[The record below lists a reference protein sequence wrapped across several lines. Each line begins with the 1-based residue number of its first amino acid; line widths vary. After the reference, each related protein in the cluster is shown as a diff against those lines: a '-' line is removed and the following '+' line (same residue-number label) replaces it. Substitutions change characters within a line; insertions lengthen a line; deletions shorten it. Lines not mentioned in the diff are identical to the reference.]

1 MTRENARDL
10 LPVIQ
15 AYADGK
21 VIQIKNCDGT
31 WEDAWA
37 DAGNLTFT
45 NPPDCY
51 RIKPEET
58 YRPYE
63 SLDEMIADFKNR
75 FCVIVPPEAMPWMW
89 VKNVDTNL
97 KQLIVGFDEDNDR
110 MQNVYIGMVWYNL
123 QALFAGF
130 TYLDGTPCGVKE

>member
-1 MTRENARDL
+1 MKRENAKIL

-21 VIQIKNCDGT
+21 AIQIKNDDGS
-31 WEDAWA
+31 WA
-37 DAGNLTFT
+37 DVGVNDLDFCCS
-45 NPPDCY
+45 PDEY
-51 RIKPEET
+51 RIKPEGI

-63 SLDEMIADFKNR
+63 SIDEMIADFKNR
-75 FCVIVPPEAMPWMW
+75 FCVIVPLEAMPWMW

-110 MQNVYIGMVWYNL
+110 MHNVYIGMVWYSL